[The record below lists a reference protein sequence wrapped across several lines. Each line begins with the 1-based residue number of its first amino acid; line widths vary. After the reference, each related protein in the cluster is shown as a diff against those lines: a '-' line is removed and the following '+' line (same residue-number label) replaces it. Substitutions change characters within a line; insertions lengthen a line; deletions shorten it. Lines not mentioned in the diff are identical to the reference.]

1 MYQIGFTISIA
12 KPQQKTLIL
21 TFSLLNFAKCLTFVA
36 KNDKIGKNIE
46 VKNMKEIEKIV
57 ISRVKNAIVPHHQT
71 GARNTMDCRSSCGI
85 SFSLGGEAVYTQNG
99 EAFVSDA
106 NTVIFHPEGASY
118 DMRCTKGGEF
128 ALINFHTQNPSF
140 ERFIAVRISD
150 MALLKSK
157 FAELQEAAMLGE
169 SAPRVMRIMYEIVE
183 LINEESREGENTV
196 LSFAV
201 GVIKERYME
210 QSFNIAL
217 LAATVHVSE
226 SYLRRLFSSVYGISP
241 KKYLMGVR
249 ISRAKN
255 LLSEGRGS
263 VGTIAAE
270 CGFVSVYN
278 FCRAFKEAVG
288 TTPSEYRHTHRYRA
302 QM

>member
-1 MYQIGFTISIA
+1 
-12 KPQQKTLIL
+12 
-21 TFSLLNFAKCLTFVA
+21 
-36 KNDKIGKNIE
+36 
-46 VKNMKEIEKIV
+46 MKEIEKIV

-118 DMRCTKGGEF
+118 DMRCTKGGAF
-128 ALINFHTQNPSF
+128 ALINFHIQNPSF

-217 LAATVHVSE
+217 LAAAVHVSE
-226 SYLRRLFSSVYGISP
+226 SYLRRLFSSVYGIEVV
-241 KKYLMGVR
+241 GVTVGIHQIFGKISSFSGSAKFIVNIDRKR
-249 ISRAKN
+249 IVKCP
-255 LLSEGRGS
+255 LDIFQKL
-263 VGTIAAE
+263 
-270 CGFVSVYN
+270 
-278 FCRAFKEAVG
+278 
-288 TTPSEYRHTHRYRA
+288 RYTMRVDSA
-302 QM
+302 MCKGNAIFSDLNIR